1 MNRSFLRG
9 FTVIETLVFSTIL
22 LLLTGCIVLVVQ
34 AGMRY
39 SRKGAAYQDAQRQSL
54 VSMKKL
60 TEEISKG
67 TLTRRDPS
75 VLLNSD
81 YIIFASP
88 VQSDSH
94 SDWSYDSTNLLYQG
108 WVAFYLDASAEE
120 LLMVR
125 RPYSAPV
132 TSANIPLPPELAEI
146 QTSETGDTRT
156 VLARGVKEFLL
167 NDGPVS
173 KLVSIKLSVAVA
185 TGTDT
190 FTTVKSQTMAEMP
203 NL

>member
-1 MNRSFLRG
+1 MTRSPRG
-9 FTVIETLVFSTIL
+9 FTVIETLVFSSIL

-60 TEEISKG
+60 TEELSKG
-67 TLTRRDPS
+67 TLTRRAPDI
-75 VLLNSD
+75 LNNSS
-81 YIIFASP
+81 YVIFATP
-88 VQSDSH
+88 VHSDTDA
-94 SDWSYDSTNLLYQG
+94 DWSYDSTNLLYQG
-108 WVAFYLDASAEE
+108 WVVFYLDASNEE
-120 LLMVR
+120 LVMVR
-125 RPYSAPV
+125 RPFASPAV
-132 TSANIPLPPELAEI
+132 SGDIPLPPEL
-146 QTSETGDTRT
+146 SEFQVPEPGDSRT

-173 KLVSIKLSVAVA
+173 KLVSIKLSVAVS

-190 FTTVKSQTMAEMP
+190 YTTVKSQTMAEMP
-203 NL
+203 NF